1 MLITRKILIEIC
13 NQFIN
18 GEIDKYDILNF
29 ASENVFDEDISFEDE
44 IVDEIIFQWDN
55 EIINFEINK
64 KNMIL
69 WKEKLLNGNDELLS
83 SNSWNYHIH
92 FQKQICEKYNSEWKP
107 FNTKLFVG
115 ISENYNLEPING
127 LRHSSEKGTSG
138 WYIWFGE
145 YSENKDFFKPI
156 CAEHLLEIYPKIID
170 YSGLEPGFRFLIDK
184 NGYEDVW
191 FDDKLLIQ
199 NN

>member
-18 GEIDKYDILNF
+18 GEIDKNDILNF

-44 IVDEIIFQWDN
+44 MVDEIIFQWDN

-69 WKEKLLNGNDELLS
+69 WKEKLFNGNDNLLS
-83 SNSWNYHIH
+83 NNSWNYHIH
-92 FQKQICEKYNSEWKP
+92 FQKQICEKYNSKWNP
-107 FNTKLFVG
+107 FSKKLFVG
-115 ISENYNLEPING
+115 VSENYNLEPING
-127 LRHSSEKGTSG
+127 LRHSSEKGNSG

-145 YSENKDFFKPI
+145 YSEDNDFFKPI

-170 YSGLEPGFRFLIDK
+170 YLGLEPGFRFLIDK
-184 NGYEDVW
+184 KGYEDVW

>member
-18 GEIDKYDILNF
+18 GEIDKNDILNF

-44 IVDEIIFQWDN
+44 MVDEIIFQWDN

-92 FQKQICEKYNSEWKP
+92 FQKLICEKYNSEWKP
-107 FNTKLFVG
+107 FNKKQFVG

-170 YSGLEPGFRFLIDK
+170 YLGLEPGFRFLINK

-191 FDDKLLIQ
+191 FDDKLLTQ

>member
-1 MLITRKILIEIC
+1 
-13 NQFIN
+13 
-18 GEIDKYDILNF
+18 
-29 ASENVFDEDISFEDE
+29 
-44 IVDEIIFQWDN
+44 
-55 EIINFEINK
+55 
-64 KNMIL
+64 MIL

-107 FNTKLFVG
+107 FNKKLFVG

-170 YSGLEPGFRFLIDK
+170 YLGLEPGFRFLIDK

>member
-18 GEIDKYDILNF
+18 GEIDKNDILNF

-107 FNTKLFVG
+107 FNKKLFVG

-170 YSGLEPGFRFLIDK
+170 YLGLEPGFRFLIDK